1 MKKCI
6 LAISFLIAFSTISNA
21 QVADSLINEDV
32 ILSKIIKSIPKGW
45 VFEVKKDQFIFIKSD
60 SVIIASKK
68 QINYPM
74 TKKIPYDTII
84 KYGSKTTS
92 YIAYKFD
99 KRWTT
104 EQTMA
109 AYSNN
114 TKIYQK
120 LKELPKKY
128 ELTLLYD
135 KTLTT
140 RGNVVYTGKTDDEK
154 KRVKKF
160 EEEKAGLLSKITL
173 LPNYHTD
180 YFSLFLIK
188 SNGCNDDDICVA
200 PDNASIQLYEILAII
215 QDFTEKSQIQ

>member
-1 MKKCI
+1 MKKY
-6 LAISFLIAFSTISNA
+6 LFAISLFFAFTRCLNA
-21 QVADSLINEDV
+21 QVSDSLINDDA

-45 VFEVKKDQFIFIKSD
+45 VFEVKDGAFIFRKSD

-68 QINYPM
+68 LLNYPM
-74 TKKIPYDTII
+74 SKKIPIDTII
-84 KYGSKTTS
+84 KYGTKTTS
-92 YIAYKFD
+92 YISYKYD

-120 LKELPKKY
+120 LKALPTKY
-128 ELTLLYD
+128 ELLSLYD
-135 KTLTT
+135 KTLST
-140 RGNVVYTGKTDDEK
+140 RGHVVYTGKTEEEK

-160 EEEKAGLLSKITL
+160 EEERAGLLSKITL

-200 PDNASIQLYEILAII
+200 PDNASIQLYEILALM
-215 QDFTEKSQIQ
+215 QDFTEKSQVQ